1 MNIIRKLTFRHLKAN
16 KGRSIVTTLGII
28 ISVAMITAVFVS
40 MASFLD
46 LEGRQSI
53 ILDGQG
59 EVTVWSVP
67 KEEVPKL
74 RNDDRIACAGAKME
88 NVADAE
94 NMGWQITSNTKDK
107 PVTGDLYI
115 GDSWNLLTD
124 GDV

>member
-1 MNIIRKLTFRHLKAN
+1 
-16 KGRSIVTTLGII
+16 
-28 ISVAMITAVFVS
+28 

-88 NVADAE
+88 NVADAG

-115 GDSWNLLTD
+115 GDRVVLSVYHFPFDLVISMWAAVFFYLTSPIIIRI
-124 GDV
+124 GTRET